1 MSSSVT
7 LGSRFPTKRVRSA
20 SAAAA
25 PIAAAGQ
32 LALSGAHARLC
43 AGACGVTSPR
53 QRPRPRPFRWAWP
66 RGTGPDRA
74 GLAAAAAMAE
84 PAEPVFGGGR
94 RGVGRARGR
103 GTGPPVSRAKRRAA
117 AGSVG
122 PVPAAG
128 RWPVPSRPLVLK
140 S

>member
-32 LALSGAHARLC
+32 LALSGADARLC

-53 QRPRPRPFRWAWP
+53 QSPRPRPFPWAWP

-74 GLAAAAAMAE
+74 GLAAAAMAE
-84 PAEPVFGGGR
+84 LVEPVFGGGR
-94 RGVGRARGR
+94 RGEPGAGEPVRPSLKRSGGQLRARWARCLRR
-103 GTGPPVSRAKRRAA
+103 GAGPFPP
-117 AGSVG
+117 G
-122 PVPAAG
+122 P
-128 RWPVPSRPLVLK
+128 RC
-140 S
+140 